1 GGFPAEE
8 ENMNIRKGDAEYSIK
23 EFQNYWRITKGAGKL
38 TIEYKVAKDICGTI
52 EELKQYIEKESM
64 F

>member
-1 GGFPAEE
+1 
-8 ENMNIRKGDAEYSIK
+8 MNIRKGDAEYSIK
-23 EFQNYWRITKGAGKL
+23 EFQNYWRITKCAGKL

-52 EELKQYIEKESM
+52 EELKQYIEKESI